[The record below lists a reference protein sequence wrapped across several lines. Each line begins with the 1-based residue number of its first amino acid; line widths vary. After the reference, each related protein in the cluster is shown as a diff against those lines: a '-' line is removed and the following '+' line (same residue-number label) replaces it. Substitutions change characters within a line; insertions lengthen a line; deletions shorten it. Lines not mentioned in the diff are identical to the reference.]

1 MKSVVKFFLYM
12 GLISLIIYTSGCLN
26 RSGES
31 EKTSNEAPETITL
44 ERSAEPL
51 VVGDTLPTVGDF
63 VDWTTV
69 VLYFANEDGQLVAEQ
84 RDIPKVVGIARE
96 TIRELIL
103 GPENGMLDPTI
114 PAGTTLLDIDVNEDG
129 LCTVD
134 FSKELIIGHSGG
146 SGSEYLTVYSIVNTL
161 TQFGTIQ
168 EVQLRVDGKIVET
181 IAGHV
186 GVDAPLVRDD
196 QIISAMGLPE
206 GK

>member
-1 MKSVVKFFLYM
+1 MRSVVKFFLYM

-31 EKTSNEAPETITL
+31 EKTSKAAPETITL
-44 ERSAEPL
+44 ERNAEPL
-51 VVGDTLPTVGDF
+51 VIGDTLPTVGDF
-63 VDWTTV
+63 VDRTTV
-69 VLYFANEDGQLVAEQ
+69 VLYFANEEGQLVAEQ
-84 RDIPKVVGIARE
+84 REIPKVVGIARE

-114 PAGTTLLDIDVNEDG
+114 PAGTTLLDIDVNEG

-168 EVQLRVDGKIVET
+168 EVQLRVEGKIVET

-196 QIISAMGLPE
+196 EIISAMGLPE

>member
-1 MKSVVKFFLYM
+1 MKSMVKFFLYM

-26 RSGES
+26 KSGKS
-31 EKTSNEAPETITL
+31 ENTSNVAPETITL

-51 VVGDTLPTVGDF
+51 VVGNTLPTVGDF
-63 VDWTTV
+63 VDWATV

-84 RDIPKVVGIARE
+84 REIPNVVGIARE

-103 GPENGMLDPTI
+103 GPENSMLDPTI
-114 PAGTTLLDIDVNEDG
+114 PAGTTLLDIDVNEG

-146 SGSEYLTVYSIVNTL
+146 SGTEYLTVYSIVNTL

-186 GVDAPLVRDD
+186 SVDAPLVRDD
-196 QIISAMGLPE
+196 EIISAMGLLE
-206 GK
+206 EK

>member
-1 MKSVVKFFLYM
+1 MKSVVKFLLYM

-26 RSGES
+26 RSGE
-31 EKTSNEAPETITL
+31 KTNNVAPETITL
-44 ERSAEPL
+44 ERSEAPL
-51 VVGDTLPTVGDF
+51 VTGDTLPTVADF
-63 VDWTTV
+63 VDRATV
-69 VLYFANEDGQLVAEQ
+69 VLYFANENGQLVAEQ
-84 RDIPKVVGIARE
+84 REIPKVEGIARE

-114 PAGTTLLDIDVNEDG
+114 PAGTTLLDIDVNEG

-168 EVQLRVDGKIVET
+168 EVQLRVEGKTVET

-196 QIISAMGLPE
+196 EIISTMGVPE